1 MSVAEVDTKGRAR
14 KLPIKADI
22 RRALCLPGGA
32 TLMVSHL
39 NRDISVVSADILKL
53 RFPLKTDEKSS
64 TTAVIEMQQ
73 SKLSKEAYNNMNS
86 LKQTPRVE
94 HSQPGN
100 PMNNELCREHCR
112 LDGW

>member
-39 NRDISVVSADILKL
+39 NRDISSVSADILKL
-53 RFPLKTDEKSS
+53 GFPLKTDGKSS
-64 TTAVIEMQQ
+64 STAVIKMQQ
-73 SKLSKEAYNNMNS
+73 CILSKEAYNMNS
-86 LKQTPRVE
+86 LKQTPIVE

-100 PMNNELCREHCR
+100 PMNNELCREHYR
-112 LDGW
+112 LDG